1 MEKSINNGSLEIFSE
16 EQFDFER
23 LVPFDFNL
31 DPRSLNSSQKKGNG
45 STVKESSDAA
55 IRFQHAL
62 IQLLNNA
69 EFEQLSARDL
79 LLTSALNTDYLLTLP
94 IYVDW
99 KKASD
104 SKAIIFRRGYATEKQ
119 KGLMIVEKLDY
130 LQSKLVQR
138 IFFFIGKPLEKAG
151 FFLIKVRAVFTHLP
165 SSRYRVHEI
174 SLKQALKTTE
184 ESDEQ
189 IRSSLKLWL
198 NDLPF
203 FQQSDFSD
211 EDLDD
216 NMIADDRVCRSD
228 LPIWHAAERAVNRYE
243 GILSSAGPRG
253 RLFRK
258 LLAWIGLLPSTPK
271 QTLELDS
278 NTINS
283 ELYLRPIFLP
293 RIALSDLWTP
303 ASRKYCGNNFW
314 KMLKTGIGVLFSKSV
329 LQEPA
334 FQELILLYTKEVD
347 ENDTQQG
354 VSDPPLQLKIYEKI
368 PIPDLPVVFPHKK
381 LSFRILDTVRLDT
394 ASILGLLAY
403 IINYKFVDLSSPSA
417 VVLDVIGIS
426 ALVIY
431 VSRVVLGYKQTWDRY
446 QLLVNRTLYEK
457 TVASGFGSV
466 HFLID
471 ASEQQQFK

>member
-151 FFLIKVRAVFTHLP
+151 FFLIK
-165 SSRYRVHEI
+165 
-174 SLKQALKTTE
+174 ALKTTE

-283 ELYLRPIFLP
+283 ELYLR
-293 RIALSDLWTP
+293 
-303 ASRKYCGNNFW
+303 
-314 KMLKTGIGVLFSKSV
+314 LF
-329 LQEPA
+329 
-334 FQELILLYTKEVD
+334 
-347 ENDTQQG
+347 
-354 VSDPPLQLKIYEKI
+354 
-368 PIPDLPVVFPHKK
+368 H
-381 LSFRILDTVRLDT
+381 
-394 ASILGLLAY
+394 
-403 IINYKFVDLSSPSA
+403 
-417 VVLDVIGIS
+417 
-426 ALVIY
+426 
-431 VSRVVLGYKQTWDRY
+431 Y
-446 QLLVNRTLYEK
+446 QP
-457 TVASGFGSV
+457 
-466 HFLID
+466 
-471 ASEQQQFK
+471 